1 MRLPTLI
8 LSCAAAALIAA
19 GAGAQ
24 DPAAEPAPETTEKA
38 EPGLSDLSE
47 TVETLSDDP
56 PPVEQVEPAA
66 PAAAAAQPVPDE
78 PAPAEPAPA
87 EPAPDEPAPDEPVAA
102 PEPPAVPPPEQSAA
116 PTPAPGAAPAP
127 LTRAQRDALL
137 VASQR
142 GRLLGVIASA
152 GQLATQDM
160 LSRVPNP
167 GEAGISGWI
176 AEPAGNGVT
185 VTFYADGEGE
195 AAPKAIYRTAIVG
208 GRVTSRE
215 TFLTG
220 ERPPLGGL
228 VARMA
233 AARRA
238 AAGQTHRPC
247 GGDQFNY
254 FVVPPATLDGPI
266 EVYQISPQTARG
278 RYPVGGHFKTI
289 VAADGSIAETRGYT
303 NSCLDV
309 VVPEVAAGSRPPPL
323 AITHLMDPLPTEIH
337 GFLAVWTGRPLLVV
351 ADDPQRLFA
360 VTAEGMAEVPR

>member
-24 DPAAEPAPETTEKA
+24 DPAPEQAPDTTERA
-38 EPGLSDLSE
+38 EPGLSDLSA

-56 PPVEQVEPAA
+56 PAGQAEPAA
-66 PAAAAAQPVPDE
+66 PDAAAQPVVEE
-78 PAPAEPAPA
+78 PVVEEPVQEEPEAAP
-87 EPAPDEPAPDEPVAA
+87 EPVAA
-102 PEPPAVPPPEQSAA
+102 PPPEQT
-116 PTPAPGAAPAP
+116 PTPAPTPGAAPAP

-137 VASQR
+137 AASQR
-142 GRLLGVIASA
+142 GRLLGVIAGA
-152 GQLATQDM
+152 GQIATRDM
-160 LSRVPNP
+160 LSRLPNP

-176 AEPAGNGVT
+176 AEPAGNGLT

-195 AAPKAIYRTAIVG
+195 AAPRAVYRTAIVG

-238 AAGQTHRPC
+238 AAAQAHRPC

-266 EVYQISPQTARG
+266 DVYQISPQTARG

>member
-24 DPAAEPAPETTEKA
+24 DPAPEPAPETTEKA
-38 EPGLSDLSE
+38 EPGLADLSE

-56 PPVEQVEPAA
+56 PAEQVEPAA
-66 PAAAAAQPVPDE
+66 PDAAAQPVAEEPVPEVPVQEE
-78 PAPAEPAPA
+78 PAP
-87 EPAPDEPAPDEPVAA
+87 EPVTA
-102 PEPPAVPPPEQSAA
+102 PPPEQVPA
-116 PTPAPGAAPAP
+116 PTPTTGATPAP

-137 VASQR
+137 AASQR

-160 LSRVPNP
+160 LSRLPNP
-167 GEAGISGWI
+167 EEAGISGWI

-195 AAPKAIYRTAIVG
+195 AAPKAVYRTAIVG

-215 TFLTG
+215 TFPTA
-220 ERPPLGGL
+220 ERPPLAGL

-238 AAGQTHRPC
+238 AAGQAHRPC
-247 GGDQFNY
+247 GADQFNY
-254 FVVPPATLDGPI
+254 FVVPPATLDGPV
-266 EVYQISPQTARG
+266 EVYQISPQSARG

-303 NSCLDV
+303 NACLDIA
-309 VVPEVAAGSRPPPL
+309 VPAAAPGSRPPPL

-360 VTAEGMAEVPR
+360 VSAEGMAEVPR

>member
-24 DPAAEPAPETTEKA
+24 DPAPEAAPDTIEKA

-47 TVETLSDDP
+47 TVDTLSDDP
-56 PPVEQVEPAA
+56 PAGQAPPPASDAAPPVAEEPAPEEAA
-66 PAAAAAQPVPDE
+66 PAPVTA
-78 PAPAEPAPA
+78 PAPEQTPAP
-87 EPAPDEPAPDEPVAA
+87 
-102 PEPPAVPPPEQSAA
+102 
-116 PTPAPGAAPAP
+116 TPGAAPAP

-137 VASQR
+137 AASQR

-195 AAPKAIYRTAIVG
+195 AAPRAVYRTAIVG

-238 AAGQTHRPC
+238 AAGQAHRPC

-254 FVVPPATLDGPI
+254 FVVPPARLDGPV
-266 EVYQISPQTARG
+266 EVYQISPQRARG

-303 NSCLDV
+303 NSCLDL
-309 VVPEVAAGSRPPPL
+309 VVPEVAAGSRAPPL